1 MAQPYGFSRI
11 EIIVACDNAF
21 WIFPTMVDSPAT
33 STGRA
38 LFLRLF
44 LISVACLFAACQTPR
59 YTEKDWDVP
68 LTLRTVGPAY
78 ADYVLEVADTNR
90 DRKVT
95 YVEWMNASGSK
106 RTFELIDQN
115 RDGVVTRTELI
126 RFGSSGRFLDMTRR
140 YTDFNKDNKLTRRDF
155 RSPAG
160 VRLLRIEF

>member
-1 MAQPYGFSRI
+1 
-11 EIIVACDNAF
+11 
-21 WIFPTMVDSPAT
+21 MVDSPAM

-44 LISVACLFAACQTPR
+44 LISVGCLFAACQTPP

-95 YVEWMNASGSK
+95 YVEWMNADDP
-106 RTFELIDQN
+106 RL
-115 RDGVVTRTELI
+115 
-126 RFGSSGRFLDMTRR
+126 
-140 YTDFNKDNKLTRRDF
+140 F
-155 RSPAG
+155 RVRQPA
-160 VRLLRIEF
+160 

>member
-1 MAQPYGFSRI
+1 
-11 EIIVACDNAF
+11 
-21 WIFPTMVDSPAT
+21 MVDSPAM

-44 LISVACLFAACQTPR
+44 LISVGCLFAACQTPR

-95 YVEWMNASGSK
+95 YVEWITQTIHASLESANPHKYYLYGC
-106 RTFELIDQN
+106 
-115 RDGVVTRTELI
+115 G
-126 RFGSSGRFLDMTRR
+126 
-140 YTDFNKDNKLTRRDF
+140 
-155 RSPAG
+155 
-160 VRLLRIEF
+160 

>member
-1 MAQPYGFSRI
+1 
-11 EIIVACDNAF
+11 
-21 WIFPTMVDSPAT
+21 MVDSPAT

-95 YVEWMNASGSK
+95 YVEWMNAAVPSGPLSRLTK
-106 RTFELIDQN
+106 TGTAWSPERNSSGLAPA
-115 RDGVVTRTELI
+115 G
-126 RFGSSGRFLDMTRR
+126 GSST
-140 YTDFNKDNKLTRRDF
+140 
-155 RSPAG
+155 
-160 VRLLRIEF
+160 

>member
-1 MAQPYGFSRI
+1 
-11 EIIVACDNAF
+11 
-21 WIFPTMVDSPAT
+21 MVDSPAM

-44 LISVACLFAACQTPR
+44 LISVGCLFAACQTPR

-115 RDGVVTRTELI
+115 RDGVGTHPVWLQRAVPRHDSALY
-126 RFGSSGRFLDMTRR
+126 GLQ
-140 YTDFNKDNKLTRRDF
+140 
-155 RSPAG
+155 
-160 VRLLRIEF
+160 